1 MNISTISNCSGC
13 MACIDKCPKQ
23 CITVTK
29 GKLGH
34 LFPLVTENQ
43 CVDCGLCLKTC
54 PANNHS
60 HFLQPLSVW
69 ATWRKDENKRI
80 ESSSG
85 GLASVLSE
93 VIIKTNGTVYGCAF
107 APLFTFKHIRCTS
120 LEQLQLLKGSKYVQS
135 DMRGVYTEIAQDLK
149 VNKQVLFIG
158 TPCQVAGVK
167 HFFENKDEN
176 LYTID
181 LICHGV
187 PSVNMLK
194 ESLPNTIWKHDFDK
208 VVFRACTKYHFS
220 AKSGISTVFDR
231 PLHKD
236 LFLKGFFT
244 ALYYR
249 NSCYQ
254 CKYAQSKRIG
264 DLTLGDFWG
273 VDKEV
278 VKTDL
283 EKGISL
289 CMVNTQKGQRLF
301 DFINKYIEKV
311 ERPIKEAFAGN
322 KQLNHPMP
330 HSLRAKYFSIL
341 YPIIGFKWAVC
352 LSIPE
357 IIIKNLIIG
366 HHYSHQ

>member
-1 MNISTISNCSGC
+1 ME
-13 MACIDKCPKQ
+13 A
-23 CITVTK
+23 
-29 GKLGH
+29 
-34 LFPLVTENQ
+34 
-43 CVDCGLCLKTC
+43 
-54 PANNHS
+54 
-60 HFLQPLSVW
+60 
-69 ATWRKDENKRI
+69 R
-80 ESSSG
+80 
-85 GLASVLSE
+85 
-93 VIIKTNGTVYGCAF
+93 
-107 APLFTFKHIRCTS
+107 
-120 LEQLQLLKGSKYVQS
+120 
-135 DMRGVYTEIAQDLK
+135 
-149 VNKQVLFIG
+149 
-158 TPCQVAGVK
+158 
-167 HFFENKDEN
+167 
-176 LYTID
+176 
-181 LICHGV
+181 
-187 PSVNMLK
+187 
-194 ESLPNTIWKHDFDK
+194 
-208 VVFRACTKYHFS
+208 FRQ
-220 AKSGISTVFDR
+220 SGISTVFDR

-301 DFINKYIEKV
+301 DFIKKYI
-311 ERPIKEAFAGN
+311 GN